1 MNINQLNFKHLF
13 YFWRVAKKGSLTHAA
28 EQIHT
33 SQSALSTQIKHLENR
48 LGTPLFDRQ
57 GRHLELTA
65 TGQQVFAYAENIFGL
80 GEQMLGW
87 LEGRDAGA
95 THVRVGS
102 VSTMS
107 RNFQVNWLRPLF
119 RDPSILLSVD
129 SGSLQTLIER
139 LLRHQLDVVLAN
151 EPVASDPTRPVSS
164 RFLGSQVISLVGRA
178 DRWAGTTLQVPED
191 LEDVEMAMPGTR
203 HSVRLQFD
211 ALCFSAGVQPRL
223 RAEIDDMTMLR
234 LIARDSGWITVLP
247 EVVVQDELH
256 SGELVH
262 VGQSPQLTEH
272 FYAITVQH
280 GHLAGPLNQL
290 LSRAASGDIL
300 GPSSPDVS
308 APTQPTRTSSCFH
321 ND

>member
-1 MNINQLNFKHLF
+1 MDISQLNFRHLF
-13 YFWRVAKKGSLTHAA
+13 YFWHVAKKGSLTHAA

-33 SQSALSTQIKHLENR
+33 SQSALSTQIKQLENR
-48 LGTPLFDRQ
+48 LGRPLFDRR

-87 LEGRDAGA
+87 LEGRDEG
-95 THVRVGS
+95 TIHVRVGS

-119 RDPSILLSVD
+119 RDPTVVLSVD
-129 SGSLQTLIER
+129 SGPLQTLVER

-151 EPVASDPTRPVSS
+151 EPVPSDPARPVSS

-178 DRWAGTTLQVPED
+178 DRWSGTTLRVPQD
-191 LEDVEMAMPGTR
+191 LDAVEMAMPSTR
-203 HSVRLQFD
+203 HSVRAQFD

-234 LIARDSGWITVLP
+234 LVARDSGWITVLP

-262 VGQSPQLTEH
+262 VGESSELTEH
-272 FYAITVQH
+272 FYAITIQH
-280 GHLAGPLNQL
+280 TQLVAPLNQL
-290 LSRAASGDIL
+290 LLRATERE
-300 GPSSPDVS
+300 V
-308 APTQPTRTSSCFH
+308 FF
-321 ND
+321 

>member
-1 MNINQLNFKHLF
+1 MDVNQLNFKHLY
-13 YFWRVAKKGSLTHAA
+13 YFWRVAKEGSLTHAA
-28 EQIHT
+28 NQIHT
-33 SQSALSTQIKHLENR
+33 SQSALSTQIRQLENR
-48 LGTPLFDRQ
+48 LDTPLFDRQ

-65 TGQQVFAYAENIFGL
+65 KGQQVFTYAENIFGL

-87 LEGRDAGA
+87 LDGREEGTTR
-95 THVRVGS
+95 VRVGS

-107 RNFQVNWLRPLF
+107 RNFQVNWLRPLL
-119 RDPSILLSVD
+119 RDPSVVLSVD

-151 EPVASDPTRPVSS
+151 EPVPSDPTRPVSS
-164 RFLGSQVISLVGRA
+164 RFLGSQIISLVGRA
-178 DRWAGTTLQVPED
+178 DRWAGASLQVPEELD
-191 LEDVEMAMPGTR
+191 AVEMAMPSVR

-211 ALCFSAGVQPRL
+211 ALCFAAGVQPRV

-234 LIARDSGWITVLP
+234 LIARDSGWLSILP

-262 VGQSPQLTEH
+262 VGQSSQLTEH

-280 GHLAGPLNQL
+280 GRLVGPLNQL
-290 LSRAASGDIL
+290 LVDAA
-300 GPSSPDVS
+300 
-308 APTQPTRTSSCFH
+308 TRTIFT
-321 ND
+321 

>member
-1 MNINQLNFKHLF
+1 MDINQLNFKHLF

-33 SQSALSTQIKHLENR
+33 SQSALSTQIKQLENR
-48 LGTPLFDRQ
+48 LGKPLFDRR
-57 GRHLELTA
+57 GRRLELTA
-65 TGQQVFAYAENIFGL
+65 TGQQVFAYADSIFGL

-87 LEGRDAGA
+87 LEGRDEGT

-107 RNFQVNWLRPLF
+107 RNFQVNWLRSLF
-119 RDPSILLSVD
+119 RDPTVVLSVD
-129 SGSLQTLIER
+129 SGSLQTLVER

-151 EPVASDPTRPVSS
+151 EPVLSDPARPVSS

-178 DRWAGTTLQVPED
+178 DRWSGTTLRVPQD
-191 LEDVEMAMPGTR
+191 LDAVEMAMPSLR
-203 HSVRLQFD
+203 HSVRAQFD

-234 LIARDSGWITVLP
+234 LVARDSGWITVLP
-247 EVVVQDELH
+247 EVVVQDELR

-262 VGQSPQLTEH
+262 VGQSSQLTEH
-272 FYAITVQH
+272 FYAITAQH
-280 GHLAGPLNQL
+280 RQPVGPLNQL
-290 LSRAASGDIL
+290 LLRAAAAD
-300 GPSSPDVS
+300 
-308 APTQPTRTSSCFH
+308 AFT
-321 ND
+321 

>member
-1 MNINQLNFKHLF
+1 MDISQLNFRHLF

-33 SQSALSTQIKHLENR
+33 SQSAVSTQIKQLENR
-48 LGTPLFDRQ
+48 LGKPLFDRR

-65 TGQQVFAYAENIFGL
+65 TGQQVFAYADNIFGM

-87 LEGRDAGA
+87 LEGRDEG
-95 THVRVGS
+95 TTYVRVGS

-107 RNFQVNWLRPLF
+107 RNFQVNCLRPLF
-119 RDPSILLSVD
+119 RDPTVVLSVD

-151 EPVASDPTRPVSS
+151 EPVPSDPSRPVSS

-178 DRWAGTTLQVPED
+178 DRWSGATLRVPQD
-191 LEDVEMAMPGTR
+191 LDSVEMAMPSTR
-203 HSVRLQFD
+203 HSVRAQFD
-211 ALCFSAGVQPRL
+211 ALCFAAGVQPRL

-234 LIARDSGWITVLP
+234 LVARDSGWITVLP

-262 VGQSPQLTEH
+262 VGESSELTEH

-280 GHLAGPLNQL
+280 SHPVGPLNQL
-290 LSRAASGDIL
+290 LARAATKG
-300 GPSSPDVS
+300 VF
-308 APTQPTRTSSCFH
+308 T
-321 ND
+321 

>member
-1 MNINQLNFKHLF
+1 MDINQLNFKHLF
-13 YFWRVAKKGSLTHAA
+13 YFWRVAKQGSLTHAA

-33 SQSALSTQIKHLENR
+33 SQSALSTQIRQLENR

-65 TGQQVFAYAENIFGL
+65 TGQQVFAYAESIFGL

-87 LEGRDAGA
+87 LEGRDEGA
-95 THVRVGS
+95 TRVRVGS

-107 RNFQVNWLRPLF
+107 RNFQVNWLRPLLH
-119 RDPSILLSVD
+119 DPTIVLSVD
-129 SGSLQTLIER
+129 SGSLETLVER

-151 EPVASDPTRPVSS
+151 EPVPSDPTRPTSS

-178 DRWAGTTLQVPED
+178 DRWSGTALRVPED
-191 LEDVEMAMPGTR
+191 LDGVEMAMPSVR
-203 HSVRLQFD
+203 HGVRLQFD

-262 VGQSPQLTEH
+262 VGQSSQLTEH
-272 FYAITVQH
+272 FYAITVRH
-280 GHLAGPLNQL
+280 GHLAGPLSRL
-290 LSRAASGDIL
+290 LSREAAGDIFTDASD
-300 GPSSPDVS
+300 PI
-308 APTQPTRTSSCFH
+308 QPTRNSSCSL
-321 ND
+321 DD

>member
-1 MNINQLNFKHLF
+1 MDIAQLNFRHLF
-13 YFWRVAKKGSLTHAA
+13 YFWHVAKRESLTRAA

-33 SQSALSTQIKHLENR
+33 SQSALSTQIKQLENR
-48 LGTPLFDRQ
+48 LGTPLFDRR

-65 TGQQVFAYAENIFGL
+65 TGRRVFAYADNIFGL

-87 LEGRDAGA
+87 LEGRDGG
-95 THVRVGS
+95 TTRVRVGS

-119 RDPSILLSVD
+119 RDPNVVLSVD
-129 SGSLQTLIER
+129 SGSLHTLVGR

-151 EPVASDPTRPVSS
+151 EPVPSDPARPVSS

-178 DRWAGTTLQVPED
+178 DRWSGTTLRVPQD
-191 LEDVEMAMPGTR
+191 LDAVEMAMPSTR
-203 HSVRLQFD
+203 HSVRAQFD
-211 ALCFSAGVQPRL
+211 ALCFSAGVQPRV

-234 LIARDSGWITVLP
+234 LVARDSGWITVLP

-262 VGQSPQLTEH
+262 VGESSHLSEH
-272 FYAITVQH
+272 FYAITSQH
-280 GHLAGPLNQL
+280 AQVASALDQL
-290 LSRAASGDIL
+290 LLRATGREVFS
-300 GPSSPDVS
+300 
-308 APTQPTRTSSCFH
+308 
-321 ND
+321 

>member
-1 MNINQLNFKHLF
+1 MDISQLNFRHLF

-28 EQIHT
+28 EQMHT
-33 SQSALSTQIKHLENR
+33 SQSAVSTQIKQLENR
-48 LGTPLFDRQ
+48 LGTPLFDRR
-57 GRHLELTA
+57 GRRLELTA
-65 TGQQVFAYAENIFGL
+65 TGQQVFAYADNIFDM

-87 LEGRDAGA
+87 LEGRDEGT

-119 RDPSILLSVD
+119 RDPTVVLSVD
-129 SGSLQTLIER
+129 SGSLQTLVER
-139 LLRHQLDVVLAN
+139 LLHHQLDVVLAN
-151 EPVASDPTRPVSS
+151 EPVPSDPSRPVSS

-178 DRWAGTTLQVPED
+178 DRWSGATLRVPQD
-191 LEDVEMAMPGTR
+191 LDNVEMAMPSTR
-203 HSVRLQFD
+203 HSVRAQFD

-234 LIARDSGWITVLP
+234 LVARDSGWITVLP

-262 VGQSPQLTEH
+262 VGESSELTEH

-280 GHLAGPLNQL
+280 SHPVGPLNQL
-290 LSRAASGDIL
+290 LA
-300 GPSSPDVS
+300 
-308 APTQPTRTSSCFH
+308 RTATKGVF
-321 ND
+321 N

>member
-1 MNINQLNFKHLF
+1 MDVNQLNFKHLY
-13 YFWRVAKKGSLTHAA
+13 YFWRVAKEGSLTHAA
-28 EQIHT
+28 NQIHT
-33 SQSALSTQIKHLENR
+33 SQSALSTQIRQLENR
-48 LGTPLFDRQ
+48 LDTPLFDRQ

-65 TGQQVFAYAENIFGL
+65 KGQQVFTYAENIFGL

-87 LEGRDAGA
+87 LNGREEGTTR
-95 THVRVGS
+95 VRVGS

-107 RNFQVNWLRPLF
+107 RNFQVNWLRPLL
-119 RDPSILLSVD
+119 RDPTVVLSVD

-151 EPVASDPTRPVSS
+151 EPVPSDPTRPVSS
-164 RFLGSQVISLVGRA
+164 RFLGSQIISLVGRA
-178 DRWAGTTLQVPED
+178 DRWAGASLQVPEELD
-191 LEDVEMAMPGTR
+191 AVEMAMPSVR

-211 ALCFSAGVQPRL
+211 ALCFAAGVQPRV

-234 LIARDSGWITVLP
+234 LIARDSGWLSILP

-262 VGQSPQLTEH
+262 VGQSSQLTEH

-280 GHLAGPLNQL
+280 GRLVGPLNQL
-290 LSRAASGDIL
+290 LVDAA
-300 GPSSPDVS
+300 
-308 APTQPTRTSSCFH
+308 TRTIFT
-321 ND
+321 

>member
-1 MNINQLNFKHLF
+1 MDINQLNFKHLF
-13 YFWRVAKKGSLTHAA
+13 YFWRVAKQGSLTHAA

-33 SQSALSTQIKHLENR
+33 SQSALSTQIRQLENR

-65 TGQQVFAYAENIFGL
+65 TGQQVFAYAESIFAL

-87 LEGRDAGA
+87 LEGRDEGA
-95 THVRVGS
+95 TRVRVGS

-107 RNFQVNWLRPLF
+107 RNFQVNWLRPLLH
-119 RDPSILLSVD
+119 DPTIVLSVD
-129 SGSLQTLIER
+129 SGSLETLVER

-151 EPVASDPTRPVSS
+151 EPVPSDPTRPTSS

-178 DRWAGTTLQVPED
+178 DRWSGTALRVPED
-191 LEDVEMAMPGTR
+191 LDGVEMAMPSVR
-203 HSVRLQFD
+203 HGVRLQFD

-262 VGQSPQLTEH
+262 VGQSSQLTEH
-272 FYAITVQH
+272 FYAITVRH
-280 GHLAGPLNQL
+280 GHLAGPLSRL
-290 LSRAASGDIL
+290 LSREAAGDIFTDASD
-300 GPSSPDVS
+300 PI
-308 APTQPTRTSSCFH
+308 QPTRNSSCSL
-321 ND
+321 DD

>member
-1 MNINQLNFKHLF
+1 MDINQLNFKHLF
-13 YFWRVAKKGSLTHAA
+13 YFWRVAKQGSLTHAA

-33 SQSALSTQIKHLENR
+33 SQSALSTQIRQLENR

-57 GRHLELTA
+57 GRQLALTA
-65 TGQQVFAYAENIFGL
+65 TGQQVFAYAESIFAL

-87 LEGRDAGA
+87 LEGRDEGA
-95 THVRVGS
+95 TRVRVGS

-107 RNFQVNWLRPLF
+107 RNFQVNWLRPLL
-119 RDPSILLSVD
+119 RDPAIVLSVD
-129 SGSLQTLIER
+129 SGSLETLVER

-151 EPVASDPTRPVSS
+151 EPVPSDPTRPTSS

-178 DRWAGTTLQVPED
+178 DRWSGVTLRVPED
-191 LEDVEMAMPGTR
+191 LDAVEMAMPSVR
-203 HSVRLQFD
+203 HGVRLQFD

-262 VGQSPQLTEH
+262 VGESSQLTEH
-272 FYAITVQH
+272 FYAITVRH
-280 GHLAGPLNQL
+280 GHLAGPLSQL
-290 LSRAASGDIL
+290 LSREADGDIFT
-300 GPSSPDVS
+300 D
-308 APTQPTRTSSCFH
+308 APNPIQPTRTPSCSL

>member
-1 MNINQLNFKHLF
+1 MDISQLNFRHLF

-28 EQIHT
+28 EQMHT
-33 SQSALSTQIKHLENR
+33 SQSAVSTQIKQLENR
-48 LGTPLFDRQ
+48 LGKPLFDRR
-57 GRHLELTA
+57 GRRLELTA
-65 TGQQVFAYAENIFGL
+65 TGQQVFAYADNIFDM

-87 LEGRDAGA
+87 LEGRDEGT

-119 RDPSILLSVD
+119 RDPTVVLSVD
-129 SGSLQTLIER
+129 SGSLQTLVER
-139 LLRHQLDVVLAN
+139 LLHHQLDVVLAN
-151 EPVASDPTRPVSS
+151 EPVPSDPSRPVSS

-178 DRWAGTTLQVPED
+178 DRWSGATLRVPQD
-191 LEDVEMAMPGTR
+191 LDNVEMAMPSTR
-203 HSVRLQFD
+203 HSVRAQFD

-234 LIARDSGWITVLP
+234 LVARDSGWITVLP

-262 VGQSPQLTEH
+262 VGESSELTEH

-280 GHLAGPLNQL
+280 SHPVGPLNQL
-290 LSRAASGDIL
+290 LA
-300 GPSSPDVS
+300 
-308 APTQPTRTSSCFH
+308 RTATKGVF
-321 ND
+321 N

>member
-1 MNINQLNFKHLF
+1 MDISQLNFRHLF
-13 YFWRVAKKGSLTHAA
+13 YFWHVAKKGSLTHAA

-33 SQSALSTQIKHLENR
+33 SQSALSTQIKQLENR
-48 LGTPLFDRQ
+48 LGKPLFDRQ
-57 GRHLELTA
+57 GRRLELTA
-65 TGQQVFAYAENIFGL
+65 TGRQVFAYADNIFGL

-87 LEGRDAGA
+87 LEGRDEG
-95 THVRVGS
+95 TNHVRVGS

-119 RDPSILLSVD
+119 RDPTVVLSVD
-129 SGSLQTLIER
+129 SGSLQTLVER

-151 EPVASDPTRPVSS
+151 KPVPSDPARPVSS

-178 DRWAGTTLQVPED
+178 DRWSGTALQVPQD
-191 LEDVEMAMPGTR
+191 LDAVEMAMPSTR
-203 HSVRLQFD
+203 HGVRAQFD

-234 LIARDSGWITVLP
+234 LVARDSGWITVLP

-256 SGELVH
+256 SGELVR
-262 VGQSPQLTEH
+262 VGQSSQLTEH

-280 GHLAGPLNQL
+280 RTPVGPLNQML
-290 LSRAASGDIL
+290 LRAPAGDVL
-300 GPSSPDVS
+300 
-308 APTQPTRTSSCFH
+308 T
-321 ND
+321 